1 MKDIT
6 DYLWVVISAMIVFL
20 MQPGF
25 MALETGLTRAK
36 NSINVAIK
44 NMSDFILSVA
54 AFWFIGFG
62 LMFGES
68 FHGVVGSSDFFVNFG
83 QDDWKAAFFLF
94 QAVFAGTAATIDSGA
109 VAERAKFSTYLLMS
123 FITSAFIYPV
133 FGHWAWGGLFYPD
146 NTGWLEQLG
155 FLDFAGSTVVHS
167 IGAWVGLSGVIIIG
181 PRLGRFAKDGK
192 ANKIR
197 GHNLVFAYFGVF
209 ILFFAWFGF
218 NAGSTLTATTK
229 IAGII
234 ANTLISASFGGLTGL
249 FVSWKFSENQL
260 PEPESIINGILG
272 GLVGITAGCYYVSE
286 VGALIIGIVSG
297 LIVYSGT
304 LLLEKLRLDDVVGAI
319 PVHGFAGVWGTIAT
333 GIFIQEHF
341 LFELGMTR
349 SNQIMIQLLG
359 VSAAFVWSFGV
370 SFVLMTIIN
379 KVYPMRVSPSHEEI
393 GLNIAEHGASTSIFE
408 LSNSVRNII
417 ENKNFKNAEKIEVEF
432 GTEIG
437 ELTDYFNSMVN
448 DLKEKEEMAEEALKS
463 LHHMAVTDGLTK
475 ILNRK
480 SVTDALEKEIN
491 IAINYEKKL
500 SILLFDIDF
509 FKKVNDQFG
518 HLAGDQVLVDI
529 AKNISNALRKTDYF
543 GRYGGEEFLVIMP
556 KTDLEAA
563 YIFANMIREKIETMI
578 WDFSEGYTITVS
590 GGVVENTGE
599 DLNKMINQADT
610 LLYCAKEEGRNKIV
624 KQMLV

>member
-1 MKDIT
+1 MKDIA

-54 AFWFIGFG
+54 AFWFVGFG

-68 FHGVVGSSDFFVNFG
+68 FHGIVGISDYFVNFE

-94 QAVFAGTAATIDSGA
+94 QVVFAGTAATIDSGA

-123 FITSAFIYPV
+123 FITSAFIYPI
-133 FGHWAWGGLFYPD
+133 FGHWAWGGYFYAD
-146 NTGWLEQLG
+146 NAGWLQQLG

-181 PRLGRFAKDGK
+181 PRLGRFGKDGK

-218 NAGSTLTATTK
+218 NAGSTLAATTK
-229 IAGII
+229 IADII

-249 FVSWKFSENQL
+249 FVSWKFSKNQL

-286 VGALIIGIVSG
+286 VGALVIGIVSG
-297 LIVYSGT
+297 LVVYFGT
-304 LLLEKLRLDDVVGAI
+304 LLLEKLKLDDVVGAI

-333 GIFIQEHF
+333 GIFIQENYLLEF
-341 LFELGMTR
+341 GMTR
-349 SNQIMIQLLG
+349 SNQIMIQILG
-359 VSAAFVWSFGV
+359 VTAAFVWSFGV
-370 SFVLMTIIN
+370 SFILMTIIN
-379 KVYPMRVSPSHEEI
+379 KFFPMRVSSSYEEI

-417 ENKNFKNAEKIEVEF
+417 EHKNFKNAEKIEVEF

-448 DLKEKEEMAEEALKS
+448 DLKEKEEMAEEALQS
-463 LHHMAVTDGLTK
+463 LHHMAVTDGLTQ

-480 SVTDALEKEIN
+480 NVTDALEKEIN

-529 AKNISNALRKTDYF
+529 VKNVSNTIRKTDYF

-556 KTDLEAA
+556 KTDLETA
-563 YIFANMIREKIETMI
+563 YIFANMIREKIEKMI
-578 WDFSEGYTITVS
+578 WDFSKGYTITVS
-590 GGVVENTGE
+590 GGVVENAGE
-599 DLNKMINQADT
+599 DLNKMISRADC
-610 LLYCAKEEGRNKIV
+610 LLYCAKEKGRNKIV
-624 KQMLV
+624 K

>member
-1 MKDIT
+1 MKNIS

-62 LMFGES
+62 LMFGTS
-68 FHGVVGSSDFFVNFG
+68 FHGIVGISDFFVNFE
-83 QDDWKAAFFLF
+83 QNDWMAAFFLF

-123 FITSAFIYPV
+123 FITSAFIYPI
-133 FGHWAWGGLFYPD
+133 FGHWAWSGNFYAD
-146 NTGWLEQLG
+146 NAGWLQQLG

-167 IGAWVGLSGVIIIG
+167 IGAWVGLSGIIIIG
-181 PRLGRFAKDGK
+181 PRLGRFSKDGK

-229 IAGII
+229 IADII
-234 ANTLISASFGGLTGL
+234 ANTMISASFGGITGL
-249 FVSWKFSENQL
+249 FVSWKLSKDQL

-272 GLVGITAGCYYVSE
+272 GLVGITAGCYYVSA
-286 VGALIIGIVSG
+286 VGAMVIGVVSG
-297 LIVYSGT
+297 LIVYFGT
-304 LLLEKLRLDDVVGAI
+304 LFLEKLKLDDVVGAI

-333 GIFIQEHF
+333 GIFIKENF
-341 LFELGMTR
+341 LLEFDITR
-349 SNQIMIQLLG
+349 SHQIMVQILG
-359 VSAAFVWSFGV
+359 VTTAFIWAFGV
-370 SFVLMTIIN
+370 SFVFMKIIN
-379 KVYPMRVSPSHEEI
+379 KFLPMRVSPSHEEI
-393 GLNIAEHGASTSIFE
+393 GLNIAEHGASTSVFE

-417 ENKNFKNAEKIEVEF
+417 ENRNFKNAEKIEVEF

-437 ELTDYFNSMVN
+437 ELTNYFNSMVN
-448 DLKEKEEMAEEALKS
+448 DLKEKEEEAEEALES
-463 LHHMAVTDGLTK
+463 LHHMAVTDGLTQ

-480 SVTDALEKEIN
+480 KITEVLGTEIN
-491 IAINYEKKL
+491 IAIDYEKKL

-529 AKNISNALRKTDYF
+529 SKNVSSGLRKTDYF

-556 KTDLEAA
+556 KTDLETA
-563 YIFANMIREKIETMI
+563 YFFANMIREKIEKMS
-578 WDFSEGYTITVS
+578 WDFSDGFTVTIS
-590 GGVVENTGE
+590 GGVVENEGE
-599 DLNKMINQADT
+599 DINMMIHRADS
-610 LLYCAKEEGRNKIV
+610 LLYYAKENGRNKIA
-624 KQMLV
+624 K

>member
-1 MKDIT
+1 MKDIA

-54 AFWFIGFG
+54 AFWFVGFG

-68 FHGVVGSSDFFVNFG
+68 FHGIVGRSDYFVNFE

-94 QAVFAGTAATIDSGA
+94 QVVFAGTAATIDSGA

-123 FITSAFIYPV
+123 FITSAFIYPI
-133 FGHWAWGGLFYPD
+133 FGHWAWGGYFYAD
-146 NTGWLEQLG
+146 NAGWLEQLG
-155 FLDFAGSTVVHS
+155 FIDFAGSTVVHS
-167 IGAWVGLSGVIIIG
+167 VGAWVGLSGVIIIG
-181 PRLGRFAKDGK
+181 PRLGRFGKDGK

-218 NAGSTLTATTK
+218 NAGSTLAATTK
-229 IAGII
+229 IADII

-249 FVSWKFSENQL
+249 FVSWKFSKNQL

-286 VGALIIGIVSG
+286 VGALVIGIVSG
-297 LIVYSGT
+297 LVVYFGT
-304 LLLEKLRLDDVVGAI
+304 LLLEKLKLDDVVGAI
-319 PVHGFAGVWGTIAT
+319 PVHGFAGAWGTIAT
-333 GIFIQEHF
+333 GIFIQESYLLEF
-341 LFELGMTR
+341 GMTR
-349 SNQIMIQLLG
+349 SNQVMIQILG
-359 VSAAFVWSFGV
+359 VTAAFVWSFGV
-370 SFVLMTIIN
+370 SFILMTIIN
-379 KVYPMRVSPSHEEI
+379 KYFPMRVSPSHEEI

-417 ENKNFKNAEKIEVEF
+417 EHKNFKNAEKIEVEF

-448 DLKEKEEMAEEALKS
+448 DLKEKEEMAEEALQS
-463 LHHMAVTDGLTK
+463 LHHMAVTDGLTQ

-480 SVTDALEKEIN
+480 NVTDALEKEIN

-529 AKNISNALRKTDYF
+529 VKNVSNTIRKTDYF

-556 KTDLEAA
+556 KTDLETA
-563 YIFANMIREKIETMI
+563 YIFANMIREKIEKMI
-578 WDFSEGYTITVS
+578 WDFSKGYTITVS
-590 GGVVENTGE
+590 GGVVENEGE
-599 DLNKMINQADT
+599 DLNKMISRADS
-610 LLYCAKEEGRNKIV
+610 LLYCAKEKGRNKIV
-624 KQMLV
+624 K

>member
-1 MKDIT
+1 MKDIS

-68 FHGVVGSSDFFVNFG
+68 FHGIVGISDFFVNFE

-94 QAVFAGTAATIDSGA
+94 QVVFAGTAATIDSGA

-123 FITSAFIYPV
+123 FITSAFIYPI
-133 FGHWAWGGLFYPD
+133 FGHWAWGGYFYAD
-146 NTGWLEQLG
+146 NAGWLQQLG
-155 FLDFAGSTVVHS
+155 FIDFAGSTVVHS

-181 PRLGRFAKDGK
+181 PRLGRFGKDGK

-218 NAGSTLTATTK
+218 NAGSTLAATTN
-229 IAGII
+229 IADII

-249 FVSWKFSENQL
+249 FVSWKFGKNQL

-272 GLVGITAGCYYVSE
+272 GLVGITAGCYYVSA
-286 VGALIIGIVSG
+286 VGALVIGIVAG
-297 LIVYSGT
+297 LVVYFGT
-304 LLLEKLRLDDVVGAI
+304 LLLEKLKLDDVVGAI

-333 GIFIQEHF
+333 GIFIQDNF
-341 LFELGMTR
+341 LLELGMTR
-349 SNQIMIQLLG
+349 SNQIMIQILG
-359 VSAAFVWSFGV
+359 VTAAFVWSFGV
-370 SFVLMTIIN
+370 SFILMTIIN
-379 KVYPMRVSPSHEEI
+379 KFYPMRVSPSHEEI

-417 ENKNFKNAEKIEVEF
+417 EHKNFKNAEKIEVEF

-448 DLKEKEEMAEEALKS
+448 DLKEKEELAEEALQS
-463 LHHMAVTDGLTK
+463 LHHMAVTDGLTQ

-480 SVTDALEKEIN
+480 NVTDALEKEII

-529 AKNISNALRKTDYF
+529 VKNVSNTIRKTDYF

-556 KTDLEAA
+556 KTDLDTA
-563 YIFANMIREKIETMI
+563 YIFANMIREKIEKMI
-578 WDFSEGYTITVS
+578 WDFSNGYTITVS
-590 GGVVENTGE
+590 GGVVENEGE
-599 DLNKMINQADT
+599 DLNKMINRADS
-610 LLYCAKEEGRNKIV
+610 LLYCAKAKGRNMIV
-624 KQMLV
+624 KQMI

>member
-1 MKDIT
+1 MKNIA

-68 FHGVVGSSDFFVNFG
+68 FHGIVGISDFFVNFE

-94 QAVFAGTAATIDSGA
+94 QVVFAGTAATIDSGA

-123 FITSAFIYPV
+123 FITSAFIYPI
-133 FGHWAWGGLFYPD
+133 FGHWAWGGYFYAD
-146 NTGWLEQLG
+146 NAGWLQQLG

-181 PRLGRFAKDGK
+181 PRLGRFGKDGK

-218 NAGSTLTATTK
+218 NAGSTLAATTN
-229 IAGII
+229 IADII

-249 FVSWKFSENQL
+249 FVSWKFSKNKL

-286 VGALIIGIVSG
+286 IGALVIGIVSG
-297 LIVYSGT
+297 LIVYFGT
-304 LLLEKLRLDDVVGAI
+304 LLLEKLKLDDVVGAI

-333 GIFIQEHF
+333 GIFIQESYLLEF
-341 LFELGMTR
+341 GMTR
-349 SNQIMIQLLG
+349 SNQIMIQILG
-359 VSAAFVWSFGV
+359 VTAAFVWSFGV
-370 SFVLMTIIN
+370 SFILMTIIN
-379 KVYPMRVSPSHEEI
+379 KFYPMRVSPGHEEI

-417 ENKNFKNAEKIEVEF
+417 EHKNFKNAEKIEVEF

-448 DLKEKEEMAEEALKS
+448 DLKEKEEMAEEALQS
-463 LHHMAVTDGLTK
+463 LHHMAVTDGLTQ

-480 SVTDALEKEIN
+480 NVTDALEKEIS

-529 AKNISNALRKTDYF
+529 VKNVSNTIRKTDYF

-556 KTDLEAA
+556 KTDVETA
-563 YIFANMIREKIETMI
+563 YIFANMIREKIEKMI
-578 WDFSEGYTITVS
+578 WDFSKGYTITVS
-590 GGVVENTGE
+590 GGVVENEGE
-599 DLNKMINQADT
+599 DLNKMINRADS
-610 LLYCAKEEGRNKIV
+610 LLYFAKKKGRNKIA
-624 KQMLV
+624 K

>member
-1 MKDIT
+1 MKDIA

-68 FHGVVGSSDFFVNFG
+68 FHGMVGSSDFFVNFE
-83 QDDWKAAFFLF
+83 QDNWKAAFFLF
-94 QAVFAGTAATIDSGA
+94 QVVFAGTAATIDSGA

-123 FITSAFIYPV
+123 FITSALIYPI
-133 FGHWAWGGLFYPD
+133 FGHWAWGGYFYAD
-146 NTGWLEQLG
+146 NAGWLQQMG

-181 PRLGRFAKDGK
+181 PRLGRFGKDGK
-192 ANKIR
+192 TNKIR

-218 NAGSTLTATTK
+218 NAGSTLAATTK
-229 IAGII
+229 IADII

-249 FVSWKFSENQL
+249 FISWKFSKNQL
-260 PEPESIINGILG
+260 PEPESIINGLLG
-272 GLVGITAGCYYVSE
+272 GLVGITAGCYYVSA
-286 VGALIIGIVSG
+286 VGALVIGIVSG
-297 LIVYSGT
+297 FVVYFGT
-304 LLLEKLRLDDVVGAI
+304 RLLEKLKLDDVVGAI

-333 GIFIQEHF
+333 GIFIQESYLLEF
-341 LFELGMTR
+341 GMTR
-349 SNQIMIQLLG
+349 SNQIMIQILG
-359 VSAAFVWSFGV
+359 VTAAFVWSFGV
-370 SFVLMTIIN
+370 SFTLMTMI
-379 KVYPMRVSPSHEEI
+379 KKFFPMRVSPSHEDI

-417 ENKNFKNAEKIEVEF
+417 EHKNFKNAAKIEVEF

-448 DLKEKEEMAEEALKS
+448 DLKEKEEMAEEALQS
-463 LHHMAVTDGLTK
+463 LHHMAVTDGLTQ

-480 SVTDALEKEIN
+480 NVTDALEKEIN

-529 AKNISNALRKTDYF
+529 VKNVSNTIRKTDYF

-556 KTDLEAA
+556 KTDLETA
-563 YIFANMIREKIETMI
+563 YIFANMIREKIEKMI
-578 WDFSEGYTITVS
+578 WDFSKDYTITVS
-590 GGVVENTGE
+590 GGVVENEGE
-599 DLNKMINQADT
+599 DLNKMINRADS
-610 LLYCAKEEGRNKIV
+610 LLYCAKEKGRNKIM
-624 KQMLV
+624 K

>member
-1 MKDIT
+1 MKNIA
-6 DYLWVVISAMIVFL
+6 DYMWVIISAMIVFL

-25 MALETGLTRAK
+25 MALETGMTRAK

-62 LMFGES
+62 LMFGHS
-68 FHGVVGSSDFFVNFG
+68 FHGIVGISDFFANFE
-83 QDDWKAAFFLF
+83 QEDWKAAFFLF

-123 FITSAFIYPV
+123 FITSAFIYPI
-133 FGHWAWGGLFYPD
+133 FGHWAWGGYFYPD
-146 NTGWLEQLG
+146 NAGWLEQMG

-167 IGAWVGLSGVIIIG
+167 IGAWVALAGVIIIG
-181 PRLGRFAKDGK
+181 PRLGRFSPDGK
-192 ANKIR
+192 AKKIR

-218 NAGSTLTATTK
+218 NGGSTLTATTE
-229 IAGII
+229 IADIV
-234 ANTLISASFGGLTGL
+234 ANTMISASFGGITGL

-272 GLVGITAGCYYVSE
+272 GLVGITAGCYYVDA
-286 VGALIIGIVSG
+286 VGSLIIGVVSG
-297 LIVYSGT
+297 LIVYFGT
-304 LLLEKLRLDDVVGAI
+304 ILLEKLKLDDAVGAI
-319 PVHGFAGVWGTIAT
+319 PVHGFAGIWGTIAT
-333 GIFIQEHF
+333 GLFIKEHF
-341 LFELGMTR
+341 LIEFGITR
-349 SNQIMIQLLG
+349 SQQILVQMLG
-359 VSAAFVWSFGV
+359 SLSAFVWAFGV
-370 SFVLMTIIN
+370 SFILMKIIN
-379 KVYPMRVSPSHEEI
+379 HFHPMRVSLSHEEI

-417 ENKNFKNAEKIEVEF
+417 ENRNFKTASKIEVEF

-437 ELTDYFNSMVN
+437 ELTSYFNSMVD
-448 DLKEKEEMAEEALKS
+448 DLREKEEAAEEALKS
-463 LHHMAVTDGLTK
+463 LEHMAVTDGLTQ

-480 SVTDALEKEIN
+480 NITEALEKEIY
-491 IAINYEKKL
+491 IASNYHSNL

-529 AKNISNALRKTDYF
+529 SRNIQSSLRKSDYF
-543 GRYGGEEFLVIMP
+543 GRYGGEEFLVVMP
-556 KTDLEAA
+556 KTDLETA
-563 YIFANMIREKIETMI
+563 YIIANLIREKIERMV
-578 WDFSEGYTITVS
+578 WSFCDGYMITVS
-590 GGVVENTGE
+590 GGVVEGNGS
-599 DLNKMINQADT
+599 DINKMIQQADN
-610 LLYCAKEEGRNKIV
+610 LLYTAKERGRNQIQK
-624 KQMLV
+624 

>member
-1 MKDIT
+1 MKDIS

-68 FHGVVGSSDFFVNFG
+68 FHGIVGISDFFVNFE
-83 QDDWKAAFFLF
+83 QDDWRAAFFLF
-94 QAVFAGTAATIDSGA
+94 QVVFAGTAATIDSGA

-123 FITSAFIYPV
+123 FITSAFIYPI
-133 FGHWAWGGLFYPD
+133 FGHWAWGGYFYAD
-146 NTGWLEQLG
+146 NAGWLQQLG

-181 PRLGRFAKDGK
+181 PRLGRFEKDGK

-218 NAGSTLTATTK
+218 NAGSTLAATTN
-229 IAGII
+229 IADII

-249 FVSWKFSENQL
+249 FVSWKFSKNQL

-272 GLVGITAGCYYVSE
+272 GLVGITAGCYYVSA
-286 VGALIIGIVSG
+286 VGALVIGIVAG
-297 LIVYSGT
+297 LIVFFGT
-304 LLLEKLRLDDVVGAI
+304 LLLEKFKLDDVVGAI

-333 GIFIQEHF
+333 GIFIQDNF
-341 LFELGMTR
+341 LLEFGMNR
-349 SNQIMIQLLG
+349 SNQIMIQILG
-359 VSAAFVWSFGV
+359 VTAAFVWSFGV
-370 SFVLMTIIN
+370 SFILMTIIN
-379 KVYPMRVSPSHEEI
+379 KFFPMRVSPSHEEI

-417 ENKNFKNAEKIEVEF
+417 EHKNFKNAAKIEVEF

-448 DLKEKEEMAEEALKS
+448 DLKEKEEMAEEALQS
-463 LHHMAVTDGLTK
+463 LHHMAVTDGLTQ

-480 SVTDALEKEIN
+480 NVTDALEKEIS

-529 AKNISNALRKTDYF
+529 VKNVSNTIRKTDYF

-556 KTDLEAA
+556 KTDLETA
-563 YIFANMIREKIETMI
+563 YIFANIIREKIEKMI
-578 WDFSEGYTITVS
+578 WDFSNGYTITVS
-590 GGVVENTGE
+590 GGVVENAGE
-599 DLNKMINQADT
+599 NLNKMINRADS
-610 LLYCAKEEGRNKIV
+610 LLYCAKEKGRNMIM
-624 KQMLV
+624 KQMI